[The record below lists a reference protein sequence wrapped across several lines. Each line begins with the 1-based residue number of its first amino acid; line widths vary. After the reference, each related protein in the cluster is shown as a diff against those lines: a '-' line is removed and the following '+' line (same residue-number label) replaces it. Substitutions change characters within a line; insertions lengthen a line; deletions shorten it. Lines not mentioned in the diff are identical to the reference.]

1 MKPKTP
7 RALAEFAVIL
17 VIVGLIITDP
27 LAGFSILVLAGIIT
41 ALALAFGSKIMRLA
55 ALILL
60 VIILALA
67 IWKFPDARLHL
78 QRYREHAPKQPAI
91 TPHGHKEQPRERR
104 PSPDTW
110 EI

>member
-17 VIVGLIITDP
+17 VVVGLIITDP
-27 LAGFSILVLAGIIT
+27 LAGFSLLVLAGVFT
-41 ALALAFGSKIMRLA
+41 AFALAFGSKIMRLV
-55 ALILL
+55 ALLL
-60 VIILALA
+60 LLIILALA

-91 TPHGHKEQPRERR
+91 APHGQSEQQKKRGLPHD
-104 PSPDTW
+104 SW